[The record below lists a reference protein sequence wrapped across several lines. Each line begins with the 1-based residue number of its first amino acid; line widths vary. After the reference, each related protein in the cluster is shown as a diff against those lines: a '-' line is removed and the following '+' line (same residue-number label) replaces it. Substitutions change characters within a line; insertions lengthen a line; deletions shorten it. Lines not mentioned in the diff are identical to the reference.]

1 MMKPMRWSMRC
12 WYMRWQMSSALDQ
25 GELASRMERGH
36 AGGCAACQAYGRALG
51 SLHEQLARGVHA
63 APVPVVVAR
72 RTRWPLLVAA
82 PALASAVVIAIAVG
96 TGGGPQGPVADVPA
110 PSSLSSSSVQALG
123 TLVRVRRVADSVSQ
137 ALANTPLE
145 TELDDLI
152 HDSRR
157 GLDAVLATGGL
168 R

>member
-1 MMKPMRWSMRC
+1 MMTPMRWSMRC

-25 GELASRMERGH
+25 GDLASRLERGH
-36 AGGCAACQAYGRALG
+36 AAGCAACQAYGRALG
-51 SLHEQLARGVHA
+51 SLHDQLARGVHA

-72 RTRWPLLVAA
+72 RTRWPLLVLA
-82 PALASAVVIAIAVG
+82 PIAASAVVIALVVG
-96 TGGGPQGPVADVPA
+96 TGGGPAGPVADVPA
-110 PSSLSSSSVQALG
+110 TSSLSSSVQAVE

-137 ALANTPLE
+137 LLANTPLE

-152 HDSRR
+152 HDGRR

>member
-1 MMKPMRWSMRC
+1 MMTPMRWSMRC
-12 WYMRWQMSSALDQ
+12 WYMRWQMSSALDE
-25 GELASRMERGH
+25 GELASRLGRGH
-36 AGGCAACQAYGRALG
+36 TAGCAACQAFGRALG
-51 SLHEQLARGVHA
+51 SLHDQLARGVHA

-82 PALASAVVIAIAVG
+82 PVLASAVVIAIAVG
-96 TGGGPQGPVADVPA
+96 TGGGPADPVADVPA
-110 PSSLSSSSVQALG
+110 SPSSSSVQALG

-137 ALANTPLE
+137 VLANTPLE

>member
-1 MMKPMRWSMRC
+1 MMTPMRWSMRC
-12 WYMRWQMSSALDQ
+12 WYMRWQMSSALDR
-25 GELASRMERGH
+25 GDLASRLGRGH
-36 AGGCAACQAYGRALG
+36 TAGCAACQAFGRALG
-51 SLHEQLARGVHA
+51 SLHDQLARGVQA

-72 RTRWPLLVAA
+72 RTRWPLLIAA
-82 PALASAVVIAIAVG
+82 PVVASAVVLALTVG
-96 TGGGPQGPVADVPA
+96 TGRGPTGPAGPAGPVADD
-110 PSSLSSSSVQALG
+110 PSPSLQALG
-123 TLVRVRRVADSVSQ
+123 TLIRVRRVADSVSQ
-137 ALANTPLE
+137 VLANTPLE